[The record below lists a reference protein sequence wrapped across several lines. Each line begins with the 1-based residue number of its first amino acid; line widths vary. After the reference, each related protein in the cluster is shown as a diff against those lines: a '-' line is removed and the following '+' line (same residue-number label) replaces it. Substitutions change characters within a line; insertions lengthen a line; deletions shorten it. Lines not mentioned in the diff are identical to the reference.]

1 MYILGINAYHGD
13 AAAAI
18 VRDGELLAAVEEERF
33 NRVKHCAG
41 FPAESVRYCLRA
53 AGVGIEE
60 VEHVGVSRDPS
71 AHLHKKILF
80 AAGRAARQG
89 AIATRGELGEWG
101 TGKGEVSSRE
111 AGEGISDFGLRN
123 ADLNTAPHL
132 DPAVDFETT
141 VDLEKAPNLGAVA
154 GLETTTADETSAVP
168 GDNGNGGNGDGGNAQ
183 KGGGIFAQIKDR
195 LGNAAKVRDLRGD
208 LAKALGVSK
217 KSLKAQFHNIE
228 HHRAHLASSF
238 YVSPFERAALL
249 SIDGFGDFVST
260 MWAVGE
266 GNSIK
271 VLGQVEYPHSTGIV
285 YTATTQF
292 LGFPHYGDEGKVMGL
307 APYGRPRFIE
317 EFRDIIRTE
326 VRGQFRLNLD
336 YFRHHAEGVD
346 MSWDQGSPVIG
357 RIFSDEFARVFGP
370 ARVPGA
376 PLTEREQDIAAS
388 LQQRLEEVGFHVL
401 NHLHEQTGLT
411 DLGLSGGVAY
421 NSVMN
426 GKILLNTPFR
436 RVFVQPAAGDS
447 GTAVGVCYQIYS
459 QVARAGVPAG
469 VEQSVRLR
477 SDGDEISESSGEQGI
492 NGPQTNSLRYVMQ
505 GAYTGP
511 EFTSGEICRELQASN
526 LQFEMYTDEDVTKH
540 AARDIADGLVV
551 GWFQGRME
559 FGPRALGNRSIV
571 VDPRRADMKAI
582 LNERIKKREPFRPFA
597 PSILEERTGDYFEQ
611 SHPSPTMLMVY
622 QVRPERRA
630 EIPAVTHVDG
640 SGRLQ
645 TVSREGNLRYYQ
657 LISDFNELTGVPV
670 VLNTSFNEN
679 EPIVCTPRHAID
691 CFLKTRM
698 DVLYV
703 GNQAVR
709 RGPGTGDGGPI
720 GEPTTFE

>member
-1 MYILGINAYHGD
+1 M
-13 AAAAI
+13 
-18 VRDGELLAAVEEERF
+18 
-33 NRVKHCAG
+33 
-41 FPAESVRYCLRA
+41 
-53 AGVGIEE
+53 
-60 VEHVGVSRDPS
+60 
-71 AHLHKKILF
+71 
-80 AAGRAARQG
+80 GRSG
-89 AIATRGELGEWG
+89 
-101 TGKGEVSSRE
+101 
-111 AGEGISDFGLRN
+111 GL
-123 ADLNTAPHL
+123 
-132 DPAVDFETT
+132 
-141 VDLEKAPNLGAVA
+141 
-154 GLETTTADETSAVP
+154 
-168 GDNGNGGNGDGGNAQ
+168 
-183 KGGGIFAQIKDR
+183 GIFAQVKDR
-195 LGNAAKVRDLRGD
+195 LNNAAKIRDLKDD
-208 LAKALGVSK
+208 LARALEVSK
-217 KSLKAQFHNIE
+217 GNLRAQFHNIE

-271 VLGQVEYPHSTGIV
+271 VLDQVEYPHSTGIV

-307 APYGRPRFIE
+307 APYGKPRYIE
-317 EFRDIIRTE
+317 EFRDIIRTAE
-326 VRGQFRLNLD
+326 CGQFRLNLD

-346 MSWDQGSPVIG
+346 MTWDQGSPVIG
-357 RIFSDEFARVFGP
+357 RIFSDEFVRTFGAARE
-370 ARVPGA
+370 PGA
-376 PLTEREQDIAAS
+376 SLTDRERDIAAS
-388 LQQRLEEVGFHVL
+388 LQLRLEEVCFHVL
-401 NHLHEQTGLT
+401 NHLHAQTGLT

-436 RVFVQPAAGDS
+436 RVYVQPAAGDS
-447 GTAVGVCYQIYS
+447 GTALGVCYEIHNRVTRPVSSRKKAAKEDAQTDC
-459 QVARAGVPAG
+459 
-469 VEQSVRLR
+469 LR
-477 SDGDEISESSGEQGI
+477 YNEDA
-492 NGPQTNSLRYVMQ
+492 QTNSSGYVML

-511 EFTSGEICRELQASN
+511 EFTNDEIRGELESSN
-526 LQFEMYTDEDVTKH
+526 LDFETLSDEEVTSR
-540 AARDIADGLVV
+540 AAQDIADGLVV

-571 VDPRRADMKAI
+571 VDPRRAEMKEI
-582 LNERIKKREPFRPFA
+582 LNDRIKKREPFRPFA
-597 PSILEERTGDYFEQ
+597 PSILEERTADYFEQ
-611 SHPSPTMLMVY
+611 SHPAPTMLMVY
-622 QVRPERRA
+622 QVRAERRA

-645 TVSREGNLRYYQ
+645 TVSREVNSRYYQ

-698 DVLYV
+698 DVLYL

-709 RGPGTGDGGPI
+709 RKS
-720 GEPTTFE
+720 

>member
-1 MYILGINAYHGD
+1 LYILGINAYHGD

-18 VRDGELLAAVEEERF
+18 IKDGVVIAAVEEERF

-41 FPAESVRYCLRA
+41 FPTESVRYCLKT
-53 AGVGIEE
+53 AGVSIEE
-60 VEHVGVSRDPS
+60 IEHIGISRDPS
-71 AHLHKKILF
+71 AHLHKKVLF
-80 AAGRAARQG
+80 AAGRAARTSGWWSGSAAKKSKLSG
-89 AIATRGELGEWG
+89 AT
-101 TGKGEVSSRE
+101 
-111 AGEGISDFGLRN
+111 D
-123 ADLNTAPHL
+123 
-132 DPAVDFETT
+132 ET
-141 VDLEKAPNLGAVA
+141 VAVA
-154 GLETTTADETSAVP
+154 EDSVAG
-168 GDNGNGGNGDGGNAQ
+168 NGNGSGFL
-183 KGGGIFAQIKDR
+183 KQIKDR
-195 LGNAAKVRDLRGD
+195 LNNAAKVRDLEGD
-208 LAKALGVSK
+208 LVRALGVSK
-217 KSLKAQFHNIE
+217 HQLKAQFHNIE

-249 SIDGFGDFVST
+249 SIDGFGDFIST

-266 GNSIK
+266 GKSIN

-307 APYGRPRFIE
+307 APYGQPRYIDA
-317 EFRDIIRTE
+317 FRDIVRTE
-326 VRGQFRLNLD
+326 DGGQFRLNLN

-346 MSWDQGSPVIG
+346 MTWDQGSPVIG
-357 RIFSDEFARVFGP
+357 RIFSDEFVRTFGP
-370 ARVPGA
+370 ARAAGSS
-376 PLTEREQDIAAS
+376 LTDRERDIAAS
-388 LQQRLEEVGFHVL
+388 LQLRLEEVAFHIL
-401 NHLHEQTGLT
+401 HHLHEQTGLT

-426 GKILLNTPFR
+426 GKILLKTPFR
-436 RVFVQPAAGDS
+436 RVYVQAAAGDS
-447 GTAVGVCYQIYS
+447 GTALGACYEIHNRVTQATD
-459 QVARAGVPAG
+459 VT
-469 VEQSVRLR
+469 QSVRLR
-477 SDGDEISESSGEQGI
+477 NKSKDT
-492 NGPQTNSLRYVMQ
+492 QTNSLRYKESGGTENSSRYVME

-511 EFTSGEICRELQASN
+511 EFSDEEILREIQHSN
-526 LQFEMYTDEDVTKH
+526 LTFEKLTDEGVTKS

-571 VDPRRADMKAI
+571 SDPRRAEMKDI
-582 LNERIKKREPFRPFA
+582 LNDRIKKREPFRPFA

-611 SHPSPTMLMVY
+611 DHPAPTMLMVY
-622 QVRPERRA
+622 QVREERRS

-645 TVSREGNLRYYQ
+645 TVSREVNSRYYQ

-698 DVLYV
+698 DVLYL
-703 GNQAVR
+703 GNYVLR
-709 RGPGTGDGGPI
+709 RI
-720 GEPTTFE
+720 K